1 MQAAIYGR
9 HLHQEDVPFLQ
20 KFFDLLDKNKINYVI
35 ENNFL
40 QKLSPYIHFAVS
52 PQNFQNHLD
61 IRNNT
66 DCLFSLGGDGTM
78 LDTVGLV
85 RDSNIPVM
93 GINIGRLG
101 FLASI
106 GREQIEDA
114 VQALIHQQYRLENR
128 TLVHIDTEQK
138 IFGEVNYGLNDFT
151 IHKKDTSAMN
161 VIHAKVNGE
170 LMATYWAD
178 GLIVATPTGSTA
190 YNLSC
195 GGPILSPDSGNF
207 VITPIAS
214 HNLSLRPLVVSD
226 NSVISLEVEG
236 RSENFLANLD
246 SRTVSVDSSCK
257 IEVRKEKFSIRLI
270 QLNNMNFLS
279 TLRAKL
285 NWGIDKR
292 N

>member
-1 MQAAIYGR
+1 MHAAIYGR
-9 HLHQEDVPFLQ
+9 HLHKDDIPFLQ
-20 KFFDLLDKNKINYVI
+20 KFFDLLDNNKISYVI

-40 QKLSPYIHFAVS
+40 KKLNPHIHFS
-52 PQNFQNHLD
+52 NTSLTFQSHVD

-78 LDTVGLV
+78 LDTVALV

-114 VQALIHQQYRLENR
+114 VQALINKQYTLENR

-170 LMATYWAD
+170 LMASYWAD

-195 GGPILSPDSGNF
+195 GGPILAPDSGSF

-226 NSVISLEVEG
+226 NSVISLEVHG

-257 IEVRKEKFSIRLI
+257 FEVRKEKFPIRLI